1 MSTQARRRTTLA
13 GILIALL
20 VPALPT
26 PSADAAAS
34 AKPRA
39 RCHGE
44 VATIVGTKRADRLV
58 GTHGRDVIVALGG
71 ADVVEG
77 RGGDDV
83 VCAGGGRDRV
93 LAGAGDDYVD
103 GGGGRDTLDGQGGDD
118 VIWSGG
124 GTGELLLGGRGNDHL
139 ILEGTL
145 SHGLAGPGND
155 YVDVYGR
162 GSDVDGGA
170 GNDVLRGGPGD
181 DEIDGGEGRDVC
193 VGKGGRDLCDG
204 GAPGTAANTPTD
216 PDRCDA
222 ERMRSCRAA
231 DSTAYD
237 GTAGGTLQYSGGV
250 VETWTA
256 SFRMDSTDDA
266 PQLIEGPATFGWQ
279 ISGTDLQGCTH
290 EGSATLSGHA
300 SYAIW
305 LDFGYY
311 TGQLYPDRSRQVAV
325 EVTCP
330 VTGTTTEW
338 VTPLNTDAAN
348 TGEVDLH
355 PDMSWIRGDR
365 TYHPGGDQTV
375 TAVWSWDAR

>member
-1 MSTQARRRTTLA
+1 LSTQARRRTTLA

-20 VPALPT
+20 VPTL
-26 PSADAAAS
+26 SAPAGVAAS
-34 AKPRA
+34 AKPRP

-44 VATIVGTKRADRLV
+44 VATILGTKRADHLV
-58 GTHGRDVIVALGG
+58 GTNGRDVIVGLGG
-71 ADVVEG
+71 ADVIEG

-83 VCAGGGRDRV
+83 ICAGGGKDRV

-103 GGGGRDTLDGQGGDD
+103 GGAGRDSLDGQGGGD
-118 VIWSGG
+118 VIWSGSG
-124 GTGELLLGGRGNDHL
+124 KGELLLGGRGNDHL

-145 SHGLAGPGND
+145 SHALAGSGND

-162 GSDVDGGA
+162 GADVDGGP
-170 GNDVLRGGPGD
+170 GHDVLRGGPGD

-193 VGKGGRDLCDG
+193 AGKGGRDLCDG
-204 GAPGTAANTPTD
+204 GSPGTAANTPTD

-222 ERMRSCRAA
+222 ERMRSCRSE
-231 DSTAYD
+231 DSDRYD
-237 GTAGGTLQYSGGV
+237 GAASGTLTYSGAV
-250 VETWTA
+250 VETWSATFKLDA
-256 SFRMDSTDDA
+256 DAAAPHLLRGPADFAWSIAGTDDR
-266 PQLIEGPATFGWQ
+266 
-279 ISGTDLQGCTH
+279 GCTH
-290 EGSATLSGHA
+290 AGSSHLTGHA

-311 TGQLYPDRSRQVAV
+311 TGQLYPDRTQQVAV

-348 TGEVDLH
+348 TGEADLH
-355 PDMSWIRGDR
+355 PDMSWIRGAR
-365 TYHPGGDQTV
+365 TYHPGGDESV